1 MEIWTEGSPEK
12 VKKAKAERAQAKK
25 AQTEK
30 AQAKKAQTE
39 KAQAKKPKKHNGR
52 KKALSAQV
60 KEEEWDRVRW
70 SQEGEDS
77 W

>member
-30 AQAKKAQTE
+30 AQAKK
-39 KAQAKKPKKHNGR
+39 PKKHNGR

-60 KEEEWDRVRW
+60 KEEGWDRVRW